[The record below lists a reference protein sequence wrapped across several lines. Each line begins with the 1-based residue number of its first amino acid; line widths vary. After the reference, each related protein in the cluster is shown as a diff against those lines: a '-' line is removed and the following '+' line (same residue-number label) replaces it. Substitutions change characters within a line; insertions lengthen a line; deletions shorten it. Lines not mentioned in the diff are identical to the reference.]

1 MVRMDHSDAVRLQA
15 AEKYVLGELSPTHRD
30 EYEEHYFDCRE
41 CALDVRAVV
50 AFADTAREVLRQDD
64 QRAFSESKAA
74 KRGGWFAWL
83 RPAFAVPAMAVLLL
97 VVGYQNFVTIPA
109 ARQEAAHGAAQL
121 FASPFSLQ
129 MANVRGGEE
138 VKIQIHSNES
148 LPLKFDFT
156 PGKIFDEY
164 ICQVQDEA
172 GRALYQVKVPGAL
185 ANKEIN
191 LVVPAGSVK
200 TGKYALVF
208 TGVPS
213 ASKQPARDEVLRLG
227 FSVEILP

>member
-1 MVRMDHSDAVRLQA
+1 MDHNDALRVKA
-15 AEKYVLGELSPTHRD
+15 AERYVLGELSPTQRE
-30 EYEEHYFDCRE
+30 EYEEHYFDCGE
-41 CALDVRAVV
+41 CGLDVKAIA
-50 AFADTAREVLRQDD
+50 AFAGTAREVLRQEAERSFEREAA
-64 QRAFSESKAA
+64 RAG
-74 KRGGWFAWL
+74 GGWFAWL

-97 VVGYQNFVTIPA
+97 FVAYQNFVTIPK
-109 ARQEAAHGAAQL
+109 ARQEATHGAAQI
-121 FASPFSLQ
+121 FAAPFSLQ

-156 PGKIFDEY
+156 PGKFLDEY
-164 ICQVQDEA
+164 VCQLQDES
-172 GRALYQVKVPGAL
+172 GRTLFQVKVPGAF
-185 ANKEIN
+185 ANKEVN

-208 TGVPS
+208 TG
-213 ASKQPARDEVLRLG
+213 ASNVDTQTSREEVLRLG

>member
-1 MVRMDHSDAVRLQA
+1 MVRMDHNDAVRLQA
-15 AEKYVLGELSPTHRD
+15 AEKYVLGELSQKERED
-30 EYEEHYFDCRE
+30 YEEHYFDCGE
-41 CALDVRAVV
+41 CALDVRAVA
-50 AFADTAREVLRQDD
+50 AFADAAREVLRREKPIQL
-64 QRAFSESKAA
+64 A
-74 KRGGWFAWL
+74 KGPVPARGGWFTWL
-83 RPAFAVPAMAVLLL
+83 RPAFAVPAMAALLL
-97 VVGYQNFVTIPA
+97 VVGYQNSVTIPSARQQA
-109 ARQEAAHGAAQL
+109 ARGAAQL

-138 VKIQIHSNES
+138 VKIRIHSNES

-172 GRALYQVKVPGAL
+172 GHSLFQMKVPGAL
-185 ANKEIN
+185 ANKEVN
-191 LVVPAGSVK
+191 LVVPAGSMK

-208 TGVPS
+208 AGVS
-213 ASKQPARDEVLRLG
+213 AASKQPSREEVLRLT